1 MHVFDQ
7 IMPLTSHL
15 FKKKCEGFT
24 IGLVPTMGALHEGH
38 LALIQNAKEKCDLV
52 VVSIFVNPIQFNQR
66 ADFDAYPITIDKD
79 KELLQANGVDVLFIP
94 SEKEVFPELPNIQFD
109 FGMLDK
115 VMEGAFRPGHF
126 SGVAVIVS
134 KLFNIISPQLAF
146 FGQKD
151 FQQLAII
158 RKLNAELSFN
168 IQIVAVPTKRERDG
182 LAMSS
187 RNLRLSDDEREL
199 APALFEALNMVQR
212 ELLSGNT
219 VDYAQAK
226 GKSLIEGQEK
236 WRLEYLEIVD
246 AETLEKVSNVKN
258 HKEIVICIAAY
269 LGEVRLIDNLSL
281 FSR

>member
-1 MHVFDQ
+1 MHVFDE

-15 FKKKCEGFT
+15 FEKKCEGLT

-66 ADFDAYPITIDKD
+66 ADFDAYPITIEKD
-79 KELLQANGVDVLFIP
+79 KELLRENGVDILFMP
-94 SEKEVFPELPNIQFD
+94 SEKEVFPELPNIKFD
-109 FGMLDK
+109 FGVLDK
-115 VMEGAFRPGHF
+115 VMEGAFRAGHF

-134 KLFNIISPQLAF
+134 KLFNIISPHLAF

-158 RKLNAELSFN
+158 RKLNADLSFN
-168 IQIVAVPTKRERDG
+168 IQIVAVPTRRESDG

-187 RNLRLSDDEREL
+187 RNLRLSGEERAL
-199 APALFEALNMVQR
+199 APALFEALNMVKR

-219 VDYAQAK
+219 VDYAQTK
-226 GKSLIEGQEK
+226 GKSLINGQSK
-236 WRLEYLEIVD
+236 WRLDYLEIVD